1 MKNIILKIIIALILI
16 TLTLPFFLEA
26 PPWPTSSRDYLTL
39 NAKEESGASNIVSA
53 IYLGYRAFDTLGE
66 TIVLIVAI
74 MGTMS
79 IIEEMR
85 RIHHNKDIPISFNF
99 TLEKEKRVSHYLRT
113 HLLEV
118 VTSKLGP
125 IILMYGFYV
134 MMYGHTSFGGGFQG
148 GAIIASGIIFFYVG
162 NPYDTQLESTHHRL
176 LLTIEAISFF
186 LFLSAAIISF
196 AFNIEFFSN
205 FFPFMGLS
213 NEGFIIL
220 LNSIIGLKV
229 GSGISLMCIS
239 MISER
244 QL

>member
-1 MKNIILKIIIALILI
+1 MKNIILKIIISIVLIAI
-16 TLTLPFFLEA
+16 VLPFFLEA
-26 PPWPTSSRDYLTL
+26 PPWPTASRDYLAL
-39 NAKEESGASNIVSA
+39 HAKHESGASNIVSS

-85 RIHHNKDIPISFNF
+85 RIHRSKNIPISFNF

-162 NPYDTQLESTHHRL
+162 NPYEAQLESTHHHFL
-176 LLTIEAISFF
+176 QTIEAVAFL
-186 LFLSAAIISF
+186 LFLSAAIFSF
-196 AFNIEFFSN
+196 VFNIEFFGN
-205 FFPFMGLS
+205 FFPILGLS
-213 NEGFIIL
+213 HEDFIIF

>member
-1 MKNIILKIIIALILI
+1 MRNILPKIIITIILI
-16 TLTLPFFLEA
+16 SFALPFFIES
-26 PPWPTSSRDYLTL
+26 PPWPTTNRDYLTL
-39 NAKEESGASNIVSA
+39 NAKDESGASNIVSA

-79 IIEEMR
+79 VVQEMR
-85 RIHHNKDIPISFNF
+85 RISHNKKIPISFNF
-99 TLEKEKRVSHYLRT
+99 TLEKEKRASHYLRT

-125 IILMYGFYV
+125 VILMYGFYV

-148 GAIIASGIIFFYVG
+148 GAIIASGMIFFYLG
-162 NPYDTQLESTHHRL
+162 NPYDTQLESTHHHF
-176 LLTIEAISFF
+176 LLTIEAISFL
-186 LFLSAAIISF
+186 LFLSAALVSF
-196 AFNIEFFSN
+196 VFNVEFFSN
-205 FFPFMGLS
+205 FFPILGFS
-213 NEGFIIL
+213 KEGFIIL

-239 MISER
+239 MISEK

>member
-1 MKNIILKIIIALILI
+1 MKNTILKIIIFIILI
-16 TLTLPFFLEA
+16 AFAFPFFLQS
-26 PPWPTSSRDYLTL
+26 PSWPTASRDYLAL
-39 NAKEESGASNIVSA
+39 HAKHESGATNIVSS

-85 RIHHNKDIPISFNF
+85 RIHRSKNIPISFSF
-99 TLEKEKRVSHYLRT
+99 TLEREKRVSHYLRT

-162 NPYDTQLESTHHRL
+162 NPYDTQLESTHHHF
-176 LLTIEAISFF
+176 LLTIEAIAFF
-186 LFLSAAIISF
+186 LFLSAAIVSF
-196 AFNIEFFSN
+196 VCDIEFFSN
-205 FFPFMGLS
+205 FFPILGLS
-213 NEGFIIL
+213 HEGFIIL